1 MTNLALARSDA
12 PLGAFA
18 HLDAVWRA
26 NELAPSHQPTV
37 GSGFAQL
44 DAELPNAGWPTGA
57 LIEILQAQAGS
68 HEWRLLLPALRGCSQ
83 LGSIALVGSPH
94 LPNLAAMACM
104 GLASSAVVLI
114 EASQPAERLWAAE
127 QVLRC
132 RDMVALLVW
141 LPQARADQL
150 RRLHLASASHTN
162 GKPRLVFAFRP
173 AHAAQESSAA
183 PLRLHLTGGAHHH
196 LDVQIVKRKGPA
208 LDKTLHL
215 AAQLPAMLALRAGV
229 LNADA
234 LHADMPHASPAPIL
248 MAPEAMLP
256 AWTVDST
263 YAVDRSASPQRRRK
277 HAAVATA

>member
-1 MTNLALARSDA
+1 
-12 PLGAFA
+12 
-18 HLDAVWRA
+18 
-26 NELAPSHQPTV
+26 
-37 GSGFAQL
+37 
-44 DAELPNAGWPTGA
+44 
-57 LIEILQAQAGS
+57 
-68 HEWRLLLPALRGCSQ
+68 
-83 LGSIALVGSPH
+83 
-94 LPNLAAMACM
+94 
-104 GLASSAVVLI
+104 VLI

-132 RDMVALLVW
+132 RDMAALLVW

-183 PLRLHLTGGAHHH
+183 PLRLHLAGGAQHH
-196 LDVQIVKRKGPA
+196 LDVQIIKRKGPA

-215 AAQLPAMLALRAGV
+215 AAQLPTMLALR
-229 LNADA
+229 
-234 LHADMPHASPAPIL
+234 ASPAPIL

-263 YAVDRSASPQRRRK
+263 YAVDRSASPHRRRK
-277 HAAVATA
+277 HTAVATA